1 MQFLELL
8 LISRPIYISSGD
20 CGYCKGEKE
29 DPYALESWS
38 KNHNDLEKK
47 PLSITI
53 GFSVERMSCSTYDS
67 LMNIGFRRSGTFLY
81 KPDLLR
87 GCCRLFTI
95 RTNMESLK
103 LGKQQRQTINRFM
116 RAIGGGEQNDA
127 GSKKANKKLSNA
139 STTTQTT
146 KPKSIPVALENLFAL
161 ERNTDKDIFYTR
173 FGPSKFTKE
182 KFLLYKK
189 YQMRVHGDKE
199 EDVSEGSFK
208 RFLCDTPFS
217 DEEVLGDEETW
228 NYLNQWN
235 KEETA
240 SDYTT
245 NKRIGPTH
253 ECYYL
258 EGKLIAISILDF
270 LPSGVSSIYFIWDPD
285 YPQLSLGTL
294 SGLREIYM
302 CEKLNLGYYYLGYYV
317 DDCEKMKYKK
327 RFGGE
332 VLDIARMEFTPFD
345 KLELILKGGRF
356 FTIQSTESTST
367 GQSIQELPIDLDK
380 FPSDFSLSE
389 SNSPIVNDAERV
401 YHPKLP
407 IFVAAEHSM
416 SKICS
421 QYGVDLNRNAEI
433 YHKIPDVIPGLI
445 PTLQLLARFETEKIY
460 EKNFLVLRNGIG
472 MVPFAQMTG
481 EEKRITVDCIRLL
494 GLEIALRTIAL
505 F

>member
-1 MQFLELL
+1 MQYSDLL

-20 CGYCKGEKE
+20 CGYCKGKKD
-29 DPYALESWS
+29 DPYALESWF
-38 KNHNDLEKK
+38 KNRNEQEKK
-47 PLSITI
+47 PSSITI

-67 LMNIGFRRSGTFLY
+67 LMNIGYRRSGTFLY

-95 RTNMESLK
+95 RTNMKSLK

-116 RAIGGGEQNDA
+116 RAIGGGEQIDA
-127 GSKKANKKLSNA
+127 GTKNKNSANY

-146 KPKSIPVALENLFAL
+146 ESNLIPVALENLFAL
-161 ERNTDKDIFYTR
+161 ERNTNEDTFYTR

-217 DEEVLGDEETW
+217 DEEVLGDEDTW
-228 NYLNQWN
+228 NYLNHWN
-235 KEETA
+235 EGDAAYAKK
-240 SDYTT
+240 
-245 NKRIGPTH
+245 KRIGPTH
-253 ECYYL
+253 ECYYFK
-258 EGKLIAISILDF
+258 GKLIAISILDF

-317 DDCEKMKYKK
+317 DDCVKMKYKK

-332 VLDIARMEFTPFD
+332 VLDIARMEFAPFD
-345 KLELILKGGRF
+345 KLDSILKGGRY
-356 FTIQSTESTST
+356 FTIQSTESEST
-367 GQSIQELPIDLDK
+367 GEAIKESAIDLDK
-380 FPSDFSLSE
+380 FPSDFSKSR
-389 SNSPIVNDAERV
+389 SQSPIVNDAERV
-401 YHPKLP
+401 YHPKSP
-407 IFVAAEHSM
+407 IFTAAEHST

-421 QYGVDLNRNAEI
+421 QYGVNSNRNAEI
-433 YHKIPDVIPGLI
+433 YHKIPDVVPGLI
-445 PTLQLLARFETEKIY
+445 PTSQLLAQFETDKIY
-460 EKNFLVLRNGIG
+460 EQSFLMLRNGIV
-472 MVPFAQMTG
+472 MVPFSRMTG
-481 EEKRITVDCIRLL
+481 EEKRIIVDCIRLL
-494 GLEIALRTIAL
+494 GLETTLRTIVL